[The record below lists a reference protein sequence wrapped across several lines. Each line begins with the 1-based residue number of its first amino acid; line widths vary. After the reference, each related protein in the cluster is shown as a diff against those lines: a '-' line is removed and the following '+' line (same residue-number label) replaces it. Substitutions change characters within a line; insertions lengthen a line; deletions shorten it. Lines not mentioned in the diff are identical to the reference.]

1 MDSET
6 LKTLMK
12 AKDYFHLAPANWNCA
27 QALQKSRQPYTGLSD
42 EEIELQY
49 RPMGGGRA
57 PFGMCGALYSL
68 RQLVGEDTEMADKL
82 TERFEERT
90 GGLTC
95 RELKGK
101 HGRPCSWLVEQAEEL
116 LEELDETVGLS
127 LDK

>member
-1 MDSET
+1 
-6 LKTLMK
+6 MK

-27 QALQKSRQPYTGLSD
+27 QALQKSRQTKTGLSD

-57 PFGMCGALYSL
+57 PYGMCGALYAL
-68 RQLVGEDTEMADKL
+68 RQLVGDDSPVADEL
-82 TERFEERT
+82 TARFEVRT

-101 HGRPCSWLVEQAEEL
+101 HGRPCSWLVEQAEEIL
-116 LEELDETVGLS
+116 TDYEEGR
-127 LDK
+127 